1 MITEFFIEGQKVNIS
16 TKLSSLMTFRI
27 DDIKNFASRETAFSK
42 VIVAPG
48 DANNNKIF
56 GNIFDVGI
64 SNDYDPALPNV
75 GINFN
80 ASVSA
85 NCIIFQDFLQTFKGT
100 VRVIQINIVK
110 GQIEYELAVSGELTK
125 LNVALTSGLL
135 ENLDFSAYDSV
146 YSIAN
151 ITGSWDNPGGS
162 GLYYPLIDYGLVST
176 DKHNFKYS
184 ALRPALY
191 CKEYIDKMMAA
202 ANFRY
207 DSALINTARFKSIV
221 IPHNQKVLQRSTTN
235 VLIAKRD
242 TVQSQVIDYS
252 HTNQDYFHYD
262 DVVTSVFTLTGGE
275 RLTYNAPDTINLVMN
290 MTLNFSWKT
299 TNNTILLEF
308 QKNGSTIA
316 SKTLGN
322 TGGVF
327 VTSGF
332 WQLNGMNLTFATGD
346 YIEVRATVSDSS
358 LGHFYTLD
366 FNPSPGIVL
375 NSATPILVP
384 VLLGDTVTVN
394 DTIPKNI
401 RQVDFLLS
409 IIRLFNLYVYEDK
422 YDENH
427 IYITPY
433 VDFFSTA
440 TQNSDD
446 WSYKLDRSQP
456 IKIKPM
462 SEIKAKVYNFNYAS
476 DSDYYSDLYNKRYNQ
491 TYGSYIFDTPF
502 EFVSQSQNVDLIFA
516 STPLVGYAGE
526 EKVYPTIFN
535 KSGEDE
541 EQTDSVIRL
550 MQTKKVTGLT
560 NSWDILAA
568 NGSTLTTINY
578 YGYAGHYDDPDNITN
593 DLNFGALQELFFILL
608 SGDLSVTQFNIY
620 WSPYMAEITD
630 KDSKLFVGFFKLN
643 PIDILNLDFSKYKT
657 IDGDLY
663 RLNNI
668 TDYNLNIP
676 DTCQVELLKVINTVY

>member
-550 MQTKKVTGLT
+550 
-560 NSWDILAA
+560 
-568 NGSTLTTINY
+568 
-578 YGYAGHYDDPDNITN
+578 
-593 DLNFGALQELFFILL
+593 
-608 SGDLSVTQFNIY
+608 
-620 WSPYMAEITD
+620 
-630 KDSKLFVGFFKLN
+630 
-643 PIDILNLDFSKYKT
+643 
-657 IDGDLY
+657 
-663 RLNNI
+663 
-668 TDYNLNIP
+668 
-676 DTCQVELLKVINTVY
+676 